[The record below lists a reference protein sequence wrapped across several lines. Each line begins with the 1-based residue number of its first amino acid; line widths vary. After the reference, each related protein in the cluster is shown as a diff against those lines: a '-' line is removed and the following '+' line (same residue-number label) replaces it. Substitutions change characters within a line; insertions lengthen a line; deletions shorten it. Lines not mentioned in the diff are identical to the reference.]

1 MDTSAFP
8 DFRTAATAVL
18 AFLHQRLGFDLW
30 MVTRTVGDDW
40 VVLHAEDRGYGVNG
54 GDVFKWS
61 DSFCSRMVVG
71 AGPRFAPRSHDVPSY
86 AGAAIG
92 QQMSIGAYIGVPL
105 TRSDGSLFGTLCAIT
120 RDEQS
125 DEILAEQPLVEL
137 LASLLSMVLEGDLAT
152 ANIERRAQLL
162 EALAMLDELTGL
174 PNRRAWDTALAR
186 EEQRCARFGAPAA
199 VVSVDLDGL
208 KRVNDQ
214 RGHKAGDSLLR
225 GAAKA
230 LLTVGRTHDTAAR
243 IGGDEFGVLAPECGA
258 DGVAALV
265 SRLSNA
271 FAEAGIRASIG
282 SAVRSPGGGGL
293 DAAWRAADLDMYR
306 AKARRQE
313 LAATQPGLAPA

>member
-1 MDTSAFP
+1 
-8 DFRTAATAVL
+8 
-18 AFLHQRLGFDLW
+18 
-30 MVTRTVGDDW
+30 
-40 VVLHAEDRGYGVNG
+40 
-54 GDVFKWS
+54 
-61 DSFCSRMVVG
+61 
-71 AGPRFAPRSHDVPSY
+71 
-86 AGAAIG
+86 
-92 QQMSIGAYIGVPL
+92 
-105 TRSDGSLFGTLCAIT
+105 
-120 RDEQS
+120 
-125 DEILAEQPLVEL
+125 
-137 LASLLSMVLEGDLAT
+137 
-152 ANIERRAQLL
+152 
-162 EALAMLDELTGL
+162 
-174 PNRRAWDTALAR
+174 
-186 EEQRCARFGAPAA
+186 